1 MALPGLAAGEEK
13 MQLLVLRN
21 ILAVSKSS
29 WVVAFSSVY
38 FQTRWTLLF
47 QLLNPLTTVSIL
59 YREYRFQNARAL
71 AFPPLQERLQ
81 PSHHKY

>member
-13 MQLLVLRN
+13 VQLSVLRN

-59 YREYRFQNARAL
+59 YREYQFQNA
-71 AFPPLQERLQ
+71 
-81 PSHHKY
+81 